1 MQNLARLIFASYLL
15 ISFIP
20 AIVDERKLRRLAG
33 VRARCRNPERSR
45 GIAFFH
51 HRDPAAQRY
60 SGVVTQQNDRSGVGL
75 CADCRNMRL
84 IKSDR
89 GSVFYFCQLSATD
102 ARFPKYPR
110 LPVLECAGY
119 EKISTAEA
127 PRPGENQSGS

>member
-1 MQNLARLIFASYLL
+1 MQNLARLIFRQLSAVFFYTSNRECAQVEVFSGRSSPLPK
-15 ISFIP
+15 S
-20 AIVDERKLRRLAG
+20 
-33 VRARCRNPERSR
+33 RAQPRDP
-45 GIAFFH
+45 AFFH
-51 HRDPAAQRY
+51 HKDTEAQRY
-60 SGVVTQQNDRSGVGL
+60 SGVVTQDNNHVGL

-110 LPVLECAGY
+110 LPVSECTGY